1 MRVDSASARSCAPPE
16 PMSCSFANSRG
27 RRVRLV
33 VSRDGLGDQSEPRV
47 ACAWGCRRARLA
59 LGDHPGCAG
68 CARCGRD
75 RRIGLVER
83 SSPPARRH
91 ATCPRDR
98 RTYRDIEGP
107 GPRQP
112 TWRRPMRLLRLLVSG
127 CRLALGATGSRDAR
141 PGRHSS
147 TPQGLLT
154 RIPSWTRP
162 CSASSMVLSC
172 HPFPSRGTRRK
183 LGVP

>member
-107 GPRQP
+107 GHRQP
-112 TWRRPMRLLRLLVSG
+112 TRRHPMRLLRMLESG
-127 CRLALGATGSRDAR
+127 CHIALGATRPRDAR
-141 PGRHSS
+141 GGSRTHASEGYSVDIGTAGGGRWQQRDRS
-147 TPQGLLT
+147 G
-154 RIPSWTRP
+154 
-162 CSASSMVLSC
+162 
-172 HPFPSRGTRRK
+172 
-183 LGVP
+183 